1 MTTDETD
8 VGSALSRLGDS
19 MADLHTSTTGLDDAV
34 EQLRASTQ
42 RLSDQQAVVSEQMS
56 ETVRALNRES
66 TANPAVTPT
75 VTGHSTV
82 ADD

>member
-19 MADLHTSTTGLDDAV
+19 MAELHTNTTGLDDAV
-34 EQLRASTQ
+34 ERLRASTQ

-56 ETVRALNRES
+56 ETVRALGRES
-66 TANPAVTPT
+66 TAGAAVTPAS
-75 VTGHSTV
+75 TGPGVV